1 MNISYWFPLP
11 KFELL
16 LLLSLSKC
24 HVLPSA
30 VVEFNF
36 LSNSPKKLG
45 NKARQDKAEVKGRD
59 ATCLR
64 GRQVPDMF
72 TCSIRCWCAF
82 FSISWIL
89 AIAQGCHLPRRVQV
103 MAAGFIDLPHPT
115 TPPTRALILSH
126 YAKFRVKWHDSPK
139 TSNSSPNANC
149 PNRSAL
155 MRVQVHG

>member
-1 MNISYWFPLP
+1 VCSF
-11 KFELL
+11 
-16 LLLSLSKC
+16 
-24 HVLPSA
+24 
-30 VVEFNF
+30 VEFNF

-103 MAAGFIDLPHPT
+103 MAAGFIDLPHPK

-149 PNRSAL
+149 PNQSAL
-155 MRVQVHG
+155 MRVQVHGWSWAVRKVQDPEIISLIMAFT